1 MCLFQLLILIRD
13 IFLSDLWLSVAPRYQ
28 KETFSK
34 EFGVNWTMYSKYD
47 NYSRLNSQYNLG
59 GPDLM
64 SMRII
69 NKIFIRA
76 PKIMRNVI
84 MALFIFAK
92 HLVLIVCFI
101 YQEKWASR
109 EKVTI

>member
-1 MCLFQLLILIRD
+1 
-13 IFLSDLWLSVAPRYQ
+13 VAPKYQ
-28 KETFSK
+28 KEMCSK
-34 EFGVNWTMYSKYD
+34 EFGVNWTMFSKYD
-47 NYSRLNSQYNLG
+47 NYSRLNSRYNLG

-64 SMRII
+64 SMRIFTLII

-76 PKIMRNVI
+76 PKIMRNVV

-92 HLVLIVCFI
+92 HLVLIACFM